1 MYGFDAISD
10 NNGWFI
16 AAIGVSIVFTGLI
29 VLSLVIAQLHKV
41 LALVEKLTSK
51 SEKIP
56 EPKPDILIPPAD
68 PNDVETAVQVFT
80 PLIEE
85 LSSEFQ
91 LSELYAL
98 AKEYHLPHPHLSIRC
113 LLESGRLQPL
123 GDGVFVFVPNC
134 QE

>member
-56 EPKPDILIPPAD
+56 EPKPDIRIPPAD

>member
-16 AAIGVSIVFTGLI
+16 AAAGVSIVFIGLI
-29 VLSLVIAQLHKV
+29 VLSLCIGQLHNV
-41 LALVEKLTSK
+41 LALIEKLTSK
-51 SEKIP
+51 PEVIP
-56 EPKPDILIPPAD
+56 VPKPDIRIPPAD
-68 PNDVETAVQVFT
+68 PNDVETTVQVFT
-80 PLIEE
+80 PLLEE
-85 LSSEFQ
+85 LSPEFQ

-113 LLESGRLQPL
+113 LLVNGKLQPL
-123 GDGVFVFVPNC
+123 GEGVFIFVSNG